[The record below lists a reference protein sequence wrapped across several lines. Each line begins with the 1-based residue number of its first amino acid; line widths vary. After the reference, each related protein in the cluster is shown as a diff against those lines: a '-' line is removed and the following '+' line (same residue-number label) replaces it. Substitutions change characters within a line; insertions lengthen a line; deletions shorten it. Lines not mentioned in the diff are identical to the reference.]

1 MALGGGTFVTQNK
14 VLPGAYINFVSAARA
29 SATLADRGVGAIAL
43 ELDWGKENEIMEIT
57 SGDLQKNS
65 LELFGYDYSAK
76 ELMPLRELMLNL
88 TTLYVYRLN
97 GGGVKASNTYAE
109 ALYSGTRGN
118 AITIVIEANGEK
130 YDVVTMFE
138 GREADRQT
146 VSTAGELTANDWVT
160 FKSDASLEATA
171 GTPLTGGTNGT
182 VETADHQDFLDKAES
197 YSFNATGYAGTDD
210 SVKSLY
216 VAYTKRMRDEVGAK
230 FQCVVYNK
238 AADYEGVV
246 NVKNS
251 VSGDNEAALVYW
263 VTGIIGGC
271 AVNKSNLN
279 KVYDGELE
287 VNADYTQSE
296 LEAAIEAGEFTL
308 HKVGSDVR
316 VLYDINSLTTVSDTK
331 GDVFK
336 SNQTIRVCD
345 QIANDIAT
353 IFNTRYLGTV
363 PNDNAGR
370 ISLWN
375 DIVKHHEQ
383 LQDIRAIENF
393 EEDDITVEIG
403 DTKDSVV
410 VNDAVSVVNAMAKLY
425 MTVTVA

>member
-57 SGDLQKNS
+57 SGDLQKNR

-109 ALYSGTRGN
+109 ALYSGTSGN
-118 AITIVIEANGEK
+118 AITILIEANGEK

>member
-14 VLPGAYINFVSAARA
+14 ALPGAYINFVSAARA

-182 VETADHQDFLDKAES
+182 VETADHQAFLDKAES

-251 VSGDNEAALVYW
+251 VSGDNEAAIVYW

-308 HKVGSDVR
+308 HKVGSDIR

-383 LQDIRAIENF
+383 LMDIRAIEDF
-393 EEDDITVEIG
+393 EEDDITVAMG
-403 DTKDSVV
+403 DAKDSVV
-410 VNDAVSVVNAMAKLY
+410 VTDAISVVNAMAKLY
-425 MTVTVA
+425 MTITVA

>member
-14 VLPGAYINFVSAARA
+14 VLPGSYINFVSAARA

-43 ELDWGKENEIMEIT
+43 ELDWGKEDGIIT
-57 SGDLQKNS
+57 VTNADLQKNS
-65 LELFGYDYSAK
+65 VKLFGYDYSAP

-97 GGGVKASNTYAE
+97 GGGTKASNTYAE

-118 AITIVIEANGEK
+118 AITIVIEANGDN
-130 YDVVTMFE
+130 YDVATLFN
-138 GREADRQT
+138 GNEADRQT
-146 VSTAGELTANDWVT
+146 VSTAAELVANDFVT
-160 FKSDASLEATA
+160 FKSGASLAATA
-171 GTPLTGGTNGT
+171 GTPLTNGTNGT
-182 VETADHQDFLDKAES
+182 AETADHQTFLDLAES
-197 YSFNATGYAGTDD
+197 YSFNSIGYAGTEDT
-210 SVKSLY
+210 VKSLY
-216 VAYTKRMRDEVGAK
+216 IAFTKRMRDEVGAK

-238 AADYEGVV
+238 AADYEGIV
-246 NVKNS
+246 NVKNT
-251 VSGDNEAALVYW
+251 VTDTNTAALVYW

-287 VNADYTQSE
+287 VDADYTQTE
-296 LEAAIEAGEFTL
+296 LEAAIAAGEFVL
-308 HKVGSDVR
+308 HRVGADIR

-370 ISLWN
+370 VSLWN
-375 DIVKHHEQ
+375 DIVKHHQQ
-383 LQDIRAIENF
+383 LMDIRAIEDF
-393 EEDDITVEIG
+393 EEDDITVTMG

-410 VNDAVSVVNAMAKLY
+410 VTDAVSVVNAMAKLY